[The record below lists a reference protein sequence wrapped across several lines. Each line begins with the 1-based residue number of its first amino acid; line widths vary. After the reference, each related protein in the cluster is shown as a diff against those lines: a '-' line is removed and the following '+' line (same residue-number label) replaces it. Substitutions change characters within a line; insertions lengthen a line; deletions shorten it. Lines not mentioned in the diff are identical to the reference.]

1 MGGFNLKSANPYVFI
16 ENCLQVMEYYKNLLG
31 GEITNI
37 QKNDNDKC
45 LHAELHLGESII
57 HFSDIFSKVNQG
69 NNVRITLQCE
79 SEEEIRRVYDSLRQ
93 DGNITFEL
101 QQTFWGAI
109 HANLIDKF
117 GIGWLLN
124 YQK

>member
-1 MGGFNLKSANPYVFI
+1 LKSANPYVFI